1 MKYLSVLLW
10 QTNSENEMGGNEA
23 QMVEKRSAYQT
34 SAGQDKIEDS
44 PGGTGLETISESTLK
59 KQYEKRV
66 IHYSG
71 LE

>member
-1 MKYLSVLLW
+1 
-10 QTNSENEMGGNEA
+10 MGGNEA

-34 SAGQDKIEDS
+34 SAGQNKIQDA

-59 KQYEKRV
+59 KQYERRV
-66 IHYSG
+66 INYSG